1 MASIDAKNEQGQG
14 RTEFPN
20 YFRDSVHHKI
30 VENKMSEDLD
40 FRGKINNERIFCHPL
55 FTHRRENI
63 VHRIELPLLTSS
75 KHLLM

>member
-30 VENKMSEDLD
+30 VENKMSAS
-40 FRGKINNERIFCHPL
+40 FRQIY
-55 FTHRRENI
+55 
-63 VHRIELPLLTSS
+63 
-75 KHLLM
+75 